1 MHTIEEKFIKLI
13 EIMSTLRSKE
23 GCPWDREQNHKS
35 LRQHLIEEAY
45 EVIETIDEN
54 RLHELPGE
62 LGDLLLQVVFH
73 AQMAKEAGL
82 FDIAD
87 VLDAINTKLIRRHPH
102 VFGDV
107 QIDTAEE
114 QIVFWEQMKIKR
126 EGKKSAIEGVP
137 KSAPSLLRSY
147 RIQNKAATVGFD
159 WPHIKPVWE
168 KIQEEILEFK
178 EAAETGDKDHTEE
191 ELGDLLFSI
200 VNVSR
205 FLKINPEDALRR
217 TIEKFCDRF
226 VKVEK
231 VFQERGIQMQ
241 DVSLEELDRVWE
253 QVKRAE

>member
-1 MHTIEEKFIKLI
+1 MEEKFIKLI